1 MRCALVG
8 SRTNTN
14 LLATGLIQPP
24 LAVMP
29 AVPRR
34 PERPLVVLCRL
45 GYSSPLSSH
54 GLRQEVIMADPAR
67 RAKLVRDLEQDFV
80 PDYDAQNALGR
91 QAGGLCPRTHRLP
104 GRPDRAEPGA
114 DCRRDRVSAVE
125 GLTRRPLHGGR
136 PSHFVIDV
144 LANTSSNGLQASLAR
159 PAQSSLT
166 LAVWATKSSYEDFR

>member
-45 GYSSPLSSH
+45 GYSSHLSSH
-54 GLRQEVIMADPAR
+54 GLRQEVILADPAR

-80 PDYDAQNALGR
+80 PDYDAQNMPSGDKRAAYALEHIAFRVGR
-91 QAGGLCPRTHRLP
+91 IEQ
-104 GRPDRAEPGA
+104 
-114 DCRRDRVSAVE
+114 
-125 GLTRRPLHGGR
+125 
-136 PSHFVIDV
+136 
-144 LANTSSNGLQASLAR
+144 SLAR
-159 PAQSSLT
+159 IAAAIESVLS
-166 LAVWATKSSYEDFR
+166 KG

>member
-54 GLRQEVIMADPAR
+54 GLRQEVILADPAR

-80 PDYDAQNALGR
+80 PDYDAQNMPSGDKRAAYALEHIAFRVGR
-91 QAGGLCPRTHRLP
+91 IEQ
-104 GRPDRAEPGA
+104 
-114 DCRRDRVSAVE
+114 
-125 GLTRRPLHGGR
+125 
-136 PSHFVIDV
+136 
-144 LANTSSNGLQASLAR
+144 SLAR
-159 PAQSSLT
+159 IAAAIESVLS
-166 LAVWATKSSYEDFR
+166 KG